1 MKRWKEMPL
10 MLALLAVCSAAFIL
24 YQSWRSRT
32 LDVQPPEITVPAGP
46 LELSVQDD
54 PEKLLQGLR
63 AYDAKDGDVTPSL
76 VVESVYGALAQR
88 QFQVTYA
95 AFDQAG
101 NVAKAQRAV
110 LYTDYESP
118 RFSLSAPL
126 IFRPSG
132 TLDIFSVLDA
142 SDVFDGALTDRIKG
156 TILSGEGQI
165 YEPGEHV
172 VQFRVTNS
180 LGDTAYLT
188 VPVLILE
195 TPDNA
200 SIQLTQYLV
209 YCKAG
214 EPFDPAEYLDSW
226 QAGTQKLR
234 LRGTNGTV
242 AVNIDN
248 PVDESVPG
256 IYCVEYTAESE
267 QYHAR
272 TRLIVV
278 VEE

>member
-1 MKRWKEMPL
+1 MLL

-24 YQSWRSRT
+24 YQSWRGRA
-32 LDVQPPEITVPAGP
+32 LDTQPPVITVPAEP

-54 PEKLLQGLR
+54 ASQLLQGIR
-63 AYDAKDGDVTPSL
+63 AYDAKDGDVTPSV

-95 AFDQAG
+95 AFDRAG
-101 NVAKAQRAV
+101 NVAKATRAV

-126 IFRPSG
+126 IFRSG
-132 TLDIFSVLDA
+132 GSPDVFSVLDA
-142 SDVFDGALTDRIKG
+142 SDVFDGSLKDRIKG
-156 TILSGEGQI
+156 TILSGDGQI

-188 VPVLILE
+188 APVLITE

-200 SIQLTQYLV
+200 SISLTQYLV
-209 YCKAG
+209 YLETDEA
-214 EPFDPAEYLDSW
+214 FDAADYLDSW
-226 QAGTQKLR
+226 QAGSQKTR
-234 LRGTNGTV
+234 LHGTGGSIKV
-242 AVNIDN
+242 EIDD
-248 PVDESVPG
+248 PVDTSVPG
-256 IYCVEYTAESE
+256 TYCVEYTAETE
-267 QYHAR
+267 KYHAR

>member
-1 MKRWKEMPL
+1 MLL
-10 MLALLAVCSAAFIL
+10 MLTLLAVCSAAFIL
-24 YQSWRSRT
+24 YQSWRGRA
-32 LDVQPPEITVPAGP
+32 LDTQPPVITVPSEP

-54 PEKLLQGLR
+54 PAQLLQGIR
-63 AYDAKDGDVTPSL
+63 AYDAKDGDVTTSV
-76 VVESVYGALAQR
+76 VVESVYGAVAQR

-95 AFDQAG
+95 AFDRAG
-101 NVAKAQRAV
+101 NVAKAKRAV

-132 TLDIFSVLDA
+132 TSDIFGALDA
-142 SDVFDGALTDRIKG
+142 ADVFDGSLKDRIKG

-165 YEPGEHV
+165 YELGEHV

-188 VPVLILE
+188 APVLV
-195 TPDNA
+195 TDQADNA
-200 SIQLTQYLV
+200 AITLTQYLV
-209 YCKAG
+209 YL
-214 EPFDPAEYLDSW
+214 EPEDAFDAAEYLDSW
-226 QAGTQKLR
+226 QAGAQRTR
-234 LRGTNGTV
+234 LHGTDGSIKV
-242 AVNIDN
+242 QIDD
-248 PVDESVPG
+248 PVDTSVPG
-256 IYCVEYTAESE
+256 TYCVEYTAESG

>member
-1 MKRWKEMPL
+1 MLL

-32 LDVQPPEITVPAGP
+32 LDTQPPVITVPSEP

-54 PEKLLQGLR
+54 SSLLLQGVR
-63 AYDAKDGDVTPSL
+63 AYDAKDGDVTQSV

-95 AFDQAG
+95 AFDSAG
-101 NVAKAQRAV
+101 NVAKATRAV

-118 RFSLSAPL
+118 RFSLAAPL
-126 IFRPSG
+126 IFRSSG
-132 TLDIFSVLDA
+132 ASDIFRIMDA
-142 SDVFDGALTDRIKG
+142 EDVFDGSLKDRIKG

-188 VPVLILE
+188 APVLITE
-195 TPDNA
+195 TQDGA
-200 SIQLTQYLV
+200 SISLTQYLV
-209 YCKAG
+209 YLETG
-214 EPFDPAEYLDSW
+214 EAFDAAEYLSSW
-226 QAGTQKLR
+226 QVGMQRTQLH
-234 LRGTNGTV
+234 GANGSIKV
-242 AVNIDN
+242 QIDD
-248 PVDESVPG
+248 PVDTSVPG
-256 IYCVEYTAESE
+256 TYCVEYTAESG
-267 QYHAR
+267 QYQAR